1 MKKTI
6 LQFSSLLCLL
16 TLIASCRK
24 ADNPSSTPTS
34 SGKILLEFAN
44 NVGGETLKMDGT
56 WYKNQNN
63 DSFTVSKFNYYI
75 SNIKINKAD
84 GTSYSETESYHL
96 LQHSLSSSMN
106 ITLSNVPAG
115 VYNSI
120 SYTIGVDSLRNVS
133 GAQTGAL
140 DPTNNMFWSWLSG
153 YIMLKFEGLS
163 PKSKSAGNELAFHI
177 GGFSGTNSV
186 LKTITINFPNA
197 ITVNGDVNHVH
208 LNADVL
214 KLFGTTNNIDFSTIS
229 SVTMPGMMAKKISD
243 NYQNMFSISY
253 AGK

>member
-1 MKKTI
+1 
-6 LQFSSLLCLL
+6 
-16 TLIASCRK
+16 
-24 ADNPSSTPTS
+24 
-34 SGKILLEFAN
+34 
-44 NVGGETLKMDGT
+44 
-56 WYKNQNN
+56 
-63 DSFTVSKFNYYI
+63 
-75 SNIKINKAD
+75 
-84 GTSYSETESYHL
+84 
-96 LQHSLSSSMN
+96 
-106 ITLSNVPAG
+106 
-115 VYNSI
+115 
-120 SYTIGVDSLRNVS
+120 
-133 GAQTGAL
+133 
-140 DPTNNMFWSWLSG
+140 
-153 YIMLKFEGLS
+153 MLKFEGLS